1 MAEKINNWLM
11 LKYGTEIALGAQI
24 QPGLYIA
31 HYGGIVISRYSII
44 GRNFTIRQNTT
55 IGLSHGGTKAIAIGD
70 NVDIG
75 CHCCIISNG
84 LIIGDNV
91 TIGAMS
97 FVNRNIPSNNL
108 YYTKKENVISPR
120 FIDSSDIK

>member
-1 MAEKINNWLM
+1 M
-11 LKYGTEIALGAQI
+11 
-24 QPGLYIA
+24 
-31 HYGGIVISRYSII
+31 
-44 GRNFTIRQNTT
+44 
-55 IGLSHGGTKAIAIGD
+55 
-70 NVDIG
+70 
-75 CHCCIISNG
+75 
-84 LIIGDNV
+84 